1 MTTLEI
7 VPTFVSFILLLLSG
21 VAGAG
26 LVWGY
31 YRFRIGGYQ
40 KIAAEILHRAEL
52 DAEALKK
59 TTELALKHSEMDQRR
74 ALEEVTRAEHRKL
87 ERSEERIKAREEK
100 LEERIGLIDKKLSD
114 LDRREEALNDHRTKL
129 EEEREKAA
137 AKTQELVLELEK
149 VSGLGHGEA
158 RNLLLSRLETQ
169 MRADTAHLIR
179 RMQAEAEEEADRHAT
194 QIVATSINR
203 LASSCTSEV
212 TVSTVSLPNDEIK
225 GRIIGRE
232 GRNIRALE
240 NATGVN
246 FIIDD
251 TPSAVV
257 ISGFDPVRKQIA
269 KLALTEL
276 VLDGR
281 IHPTRIEEAVEK
293 AKDQVTK
300 EIKRAGEDAALRAGA
315 IDLHP
320 ELIRLLGRLHFRY
333 SYGQNILAHSLE
345 VCMLLGMMAAELGLD
360 QQLAKRIGLLHDI
373 GKAVTHEVEGSHA
386 IIGYELARKCG
397 ESDKVANGIGCH
409 HGEMAPTTLEGSL
422 CSAADAISA
431 SRPGARIEAVEQ
443 YIKRLRRL
451 EEIAMSYSGVI
462 KAYAMQAGREV
473 RVLVQPDVVSDDELV
488 SLARDMAHRIE
499 KELTYP
505 GKIKVTILRESQA
518 TEYAI

>member
-1 MTTLEI
+1 MSSSDVI
-7 VPTFVSFILLLLSG
+7 PTFISFVILLVSG
-21 VAGAG
+21 LVGAG
-26 LVWGY
+26 FVWGY

-52 DAEALKK
+52 DAETLKK
-59 TTELALKHSEMDQRR
+59 TTELGLKQVEMDQRR
-74 ALEEVTRAEHRKL
+74 VLDEMARNEQRKL
-87 ERSEERIKAREEK
+87 ERSEEQFKAREEK
-100 LEERIGLIDKKLSD
+100 LEERIALISKRLAE
-114 LDRREEALNDHRTKL
+114 LDQREEALDSHRAKL
-129 EEEREKAA
+129 EEERNKAA
-137 AKTQELVLELEK
+137 VKRQELVVELEK
-149 VSGLGHGEA
+149 VSGLSQAEA
-158 RNLLLSRLETQ
+158 RDLLLQRLEVQ
-169 MRADTAHLIR
+169 MRSDSAHLIR
-179 RMQAEAEEEADRHAT
+179 RMHAEAEEEADQEAVR
-194 QIVATSINR
+194 IIATSINR
-203 LASSCTSEV
+203 LASACTSDV
-212 TVSTVSLPNDEIK
+212 TVSTISLPNDEVK

-251 TPSAVV
+251 TPNAVV

-269 KLALTEL
+269 KVALNEL

-281 IHPTRIEEAVEK
+281 IHPKSIEEAVER
-293 AKDQVTK
+293 ATDQVSK

-333 SYGQNILAHSLE
+333 SYGQNILAHSVE
-345 VCMLLGMMAAELGLD
+345 VSTLLGMMAAELGLD

-373 GKAVTHEVEGSHA
+373 GKAVTHEVDGSHA
-386 IIGYELARKCG
+386 IIGYELAKKCG
-397 ESDKVANGIGCH
+397 ESSEVANGIGCH
-409 HGEMAPTTLEGSL
+409 HGEMAPITLEGSL

-443 YIKRLRRL
+443 YVRRLRRL
-451 EEIAMSYSGVI
+451 EEIAMGYSGVI
-462 KAYAMQAGREV
+462 KAYALQAGREV
-473 RVLVQPDVVSDDELV
+473 RVLVQPDVVTDDELV
-488 SLARDMAHRIE
+488 GLAREIAHRIE